1 MAVSHGGGFAAG
13 SGAVGKFPTGA
24 NYAEALQHP
33 EVCFRD
39 PGLKHGTVQ
48 QTPVLGP
55 KAISGNFASVF
66 SVTAPDGQ
74 RYALKCF
81 TRDSTSLTRRYTA
94 ISSALGALSH
104 AWSVGFEF
112 LDEGV
117 LVAGEWYPVVKMAW
131 VQGTDL
137 LNWLDRN
144 RTDTAAVQ
152 ALADRFLA
160 LVADLDKA
168 GIAHGDLQ
176 HGNILVASDGTLRL
190 VDYDGM
196 YVPAL
201 KGEKATENGHR
212 NYQSPSRTAAD
223 FGPAMDR
230 FSAWVIQLS
239 LLAVAADPGLWTQLH
254 DPHGEFLILSEADF
268 TEPAMSLAWPVLLG
282 HPDERVRAVATRV
295 KNLLGKPC
303 AALPALT
310 PDAVALPKRRSA
322 WGKGQAA
329 AKGGSGAAAQAS
341 ATAPPTA
348 SGPLAHG
355 VPAWMTGHIPAAAA
369 PAAGGTAGQAAG
381 STAGQAGPGPA
392 GQPAPGFGRRRAGD
406 LVVAASSLLGNAAPG
421 ALALAA
427 VQPYGYLPMTQGLAL
442 AVSGAAIGL
451 GRRLRPEY
459 RAAKARVRELHL
471 RARELKDPATAHQRL
486 EKDIR
491 KLDESVA
498 KDNAASDKR
507 LQALTTELKDGQAR
521 ITVDLNRSTGR
532 IQKQLT
538 ELSAKE
544 ARRIAYALA
553 PAVQAHIQER
563 LRKTSIQEARK
574 LTNMG
579 DKMVRALMDAG
590 IRTAA
595 DFTGVAFA
603 QQGGA
608 YLVGTSG
615 QWIRVPGIGEAR
627 ANTLESWRRGLEQ
640 RARATAPTKVPPGV
654 MANIQIEMAT
664 LRNQLNAELK
674 QVEAGAQRS
683 RDALKNRIA
692 DERQRLTAARQRRGM
707 ESQRQRAELIQRQ
720 KRLAGA
726 EAELARVRTDLATAR
741 AETRRTLGTRRYVKL
756 LATGR

>member
-1 MAVSHGGGFAAG
+1 MAVSHGGGPAAG
-13 SGAVGKFPTGA
+13 SGAVRKFPTGA

-81 TRDSTSLTRRYTA
+81 TRDSTSLTRRYAA

-104 AWSVGFEF
+104 TWSVGFEF

-137 LNWLDRN
+137 LTWLDRN

-160 LVADLDKA
+160 LVADLDKV

-176 HGNILVASDGTLRL
+176 HGNILVASDGTLHL

-254 DPHGEFLILSEADF
+254 DPQGEFLILSEADF
-268 TEPAMSLAWPVLLG
+268 TEPAMSLAWPMLLG
-282 HPDERVRAVATRV
+282 HPDERIRAVATRV
-295 KNLLGKPC
+295 RNLLGKPC
-303 AALPALT
+303 SALPALT
-310 PDAVALPKRRSA
+310 PDAVALPKQRSA
-322 WGKGQAA
+322 SGKGKGKATA
-329 AKGGSGAAAQAS
+329 WGTAKGGSRSA
-341 ATAPPTA
+341 ATAPPTT
-348 SGPLAHG
+348 SGPLQQG
-355 VPAWMTGHIPAAAA
+355 VPAWMAGHIPAAAA
-369 PAAGGTAGQAAG
+369 GGTAA
-381 STAGQAGPGPA
+381 QAGPGPA

-406 LVVAASSLLGNAAPG
+406 LVVAASALLGNAAPG

-427 VQPYGYLPMTQGLAL
+427 VQPYGYLPLTQGIAL

-451 GRRLRPEY
+451 GRRLRPEC
-459 RAAKARVRELHL
+459 RDAKARVRELRL
-471 RARELKDPATAHQRL
+471 RARELKNPSTAHQRL

-498 KDNAASDKR
+498 KNNAASDKR

-538 ELSAKE
+538 ELATKE
-544 ARRIAYALA
+544 ARRIADALA
-553 PAVQAHIQER
+553 PAVRTHIQER
-563 LRKTSIQEARK
+563 LRRTSIQEARK

-640 RARATAPTKVPPGV
+640 RARATAPTKVPPPV

-664 LRNQLNAELK
+664 LRNQLNDELK
-674 QVEAGAQRS
+674 QIETGAQRS

-692 DERQRLTAARQRRGM
+692 DERQRLTAERQRRGV

-720 KRLAGA
+720 KRLAGS